1 MSLIPDAK
9 LEELTRFA
17 RLLADAAG
25 QAILPHFRLPVSVD
39 NKAQAGFDPVTI
51 ADRNG
56 ETAMRALIEQHF
68 PEHGIIGEEHGVK
81 PSRSGFN
88 WVLDPVD
95 GTRSFIIGIPLW
107 TTLIGL
113 TFEGKPVLGLM
124 NQPFVGERFTGSRL
138 GSFWERGQERKRL
151 QVNPAASLKDAK
163 LTTVAPE
170 IYKSP
175 RQKEV
180 LARMTSAVR
189 MTRYGGDAY
198 FFCLLAAGLVD
209 VAMDAGLETYD
220 IAALVPIMENAGGVV
235 TTFDGS
241 PATGGGDILAAASP
255 ALHAEALALING
267 A

>member
-1 MSLIPDAK
+1 MTLIPD
-9 LEELTRFA
+9 LQLQELARFA
-17 RLLADAAG
+17 ALLADAAG
-25 QAILPHFRLPVSVD
+25 QAILPHFRLPVPVD
-39 NKAQAGFDPVTI
+39 NKANGGFDPVTI

-56 ETAMRALIEQHF
+56 ETAMRALIEQHY
-68 PEHGIIGEEHGVK
+68 PDHGIIGEEHGVK

-124 NQPFVGERFTGSRL
+124 NQPFIGERFTGSKL
-138 GSFWERGQERKRL
+138 GSFWERAGERRRL
-151 QVNPAASLKDAK
+151 QVNPALSLKEAK

-170 IYKSP
+170 IYKTE

-180 LARMTSAVR
+180 FKRMTGAVR

-235 TTFDGS
+235 TTFSGA

-255 ALHAEALALING
+255 ALHAEALALIG